1 MKKHCQFC
9 GAHEGHLVPLS
20 PTAYFCIRCGKMHD
34 DFRLDGIFDN
44 KAPSNPADAVEAE
57 SVVDRTAPIGQ
68 EDKERTAKV
77 KQKGVSAEL

>member
-44 KAPSNPADAVEAE
+44 KALGECPDGPEQGG
-57 SVVDRTAPIGQ
+57 VV
-68 EDKERTAKV
+68 ERTAVTPRQDKESGATV
-77 KQKGVSAEL
+77 KQKGVSA